1 MGSFVRSKMTTVGPG
16 QKIRKDRVVFNS
28 FSIKKPDIIYNAIPS
43 SRFRD
48 EYQLYNFEDD
58 SLLRRLMYGCYCAPT
73 KPIRCRKNFHS
84 ANIRFSKKNSAIIID
99 ISGHL
104 PILGNFP
111 DTFELIDDAEQHA
124 RSSRAG
130 EDSKGNVAG
139 TQIMQSLEKHRDY
152 DFTLHCY
159 GFCIV
164 YNYLILIL
172 LLILSLILN
181 VRNSFSDDP
190 VPAVSTSS

>member
-73 KPIRCRKNFHS
+73 KDTCRFWE
-84 ANIRFSKKNSAIIID
+84 IFQI
-99 ISGHL
+99 HL
-104 PILGNFP
+104 SLS
-111 DTFELIDDAEQHA
+111 T
-124 RSSRAG
+124 
-130 EDSKGNVAG
+130 
-139 TQIMQSLEKHRDY
+139 MQSSMHDQVEREKILMETQLELKSCSHWKKIAI
-152 DFTLHCY
+152 T
-159 GFCIV
+159 
-164 YNYLILIL
+164 IL
-172 LLILSLILN
+172 LCM
-181 VRNSFSDDP
+181 
-190 VPAVSTSS
+190 ST